1 MIALGSKVSKALLS
15 HFFLHSDDKLYVNEI
30 AGKLDLDKRN
40 LVKKLKDYENEG
52 LFKTEKMGNQLYYPL
67 NKKYPLYNEYRK
79 IILKTIGIESSLK
92 EALKGRKEIQPVYI
106 FGSYAADIMD
116 SSSDIDIL
124 VIGAIDTVEIHKMLS
139 GLQKSVS
146 REINV
151 VNMTEEEYA
160 RKKSGKD
167 PFIETVFKSKKIRI
181 V

>member
-40 LVKKLKDYENEG
+40 LVKKLKDYEKEG
-52 LFKTEKMGNQLYYPL
+52 LFKTEKMGNQLYYSL

-92 EALKGRKEIQPVYI
+92 EALKDKKDIQEVYV
-106 FGSYAADIMD
+106 FGSYAADKMD
-116 SSSDIDIL
+116 SSSDIDLL
-124 VIGAIDTVEIHKMLS
+124 VIGSIDTVGLHKMLS
-139 GLQKSVS
+139 GLQKSIN

-151 VNMTEEEYA
+151 VNMTEKEY
-160 RKKSGKD
+160 RQKKRGRD
-167 PFIETVFKSKKIRI
+167 PFIENVLKCKKIRI
-181 V
+181 I